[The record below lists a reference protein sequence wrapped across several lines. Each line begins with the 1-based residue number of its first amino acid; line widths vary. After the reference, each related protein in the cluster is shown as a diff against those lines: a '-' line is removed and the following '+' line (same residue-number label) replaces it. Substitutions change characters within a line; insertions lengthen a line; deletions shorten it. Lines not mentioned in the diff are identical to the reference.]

1 MYVDYDSEDGYD
13 TMRTLMSGAYS
24 KAYLKET
31 DEEAKAR
38 RKSEYEEM
46 LLARKFK
53 VKVKHHVSDY
63 DLMLMGRR

>member
-1 MYVDYDSEDGYD
+1 MYVDYDSEDSYD
-13 TMRTLMSGAYS
+13 VLANLTSGAFS
-24 KAYLKET
+24 KAYLKE
-31 DEEAKAR
+31 DEGEAKAR

>member
-1 MYVDYDSEDGYD
+1 MYAEYDHEDGYEMLANL
-13 TMRTLMSGAYS
+13 TSGAFS
-24 KAYLKET
+24 KAYLKES

-46 LLARKFK
+46 LLAKKFK
-53 VKVKHHVSDY
+53 VKAKYHLSDY